1 MLGGEYQ
8 KDSQVNV
15 GPLVKKVISEFRV
28 DKLFVGIDGFDCAR
42 GFTGSDITRADTA
55 NAMMQS
61 ANQTIVLTDS
71 TKFEQMGV
79 ISEFNFADISHVYT
93 DAGIDEAT
101 IHFLNEQD
109 IQVATV

>member
-1 MLGGEYQ
+1 M
-8 KDSQVNV
+8 

-28 DKLFVGIDGFDCAR
+28 DKLFVGIDGFDRAR

-93 DAGIDEAT
+93 DTGIDEAT